1 MSFFRDI
8 FGLDKESIEEKVI
21 KGVWKNLSSQFV
33 TFPIYVGLTKKK
45 LRFDSEFNNKLIAFT
60 YGLVD
65 FHLQI
70 NGSRNYSPYD
80 ENTLYERCI
89 ASWIANIEINTILL
103 KFKKPTDIVN
113 FKVHDIENEYFKKAH
128 VAKIQKKI
136 NWFKKSRNT
145 AKLAGITDIGFTFAQ
160 QFSNQKGKI
169 VGTPL
174 VFTLPKVISGE
185 LKPTNLVL
193 PPKAKKKK
201 IIKKKITKKIVKK
214 KTIKKKK

>member
-1 MSFFRDI
+1 M
-8 FGLDKESIEEKVI
+8 
-21 KGVWKNLSSQFV
+21 
-33 TFPIYVGLTKKK
+33 
-45 LRFDSEFNNKLIAFT
+45 
-60 YGLVD
+60 
-65 FHLQI
+65 
-70 NGSRNYSPYD
+70 
-80 ENTLYERCI
+80 
-89 ASWIANIEINTILL
+89 LL
-103 KFKKPTDIVN
+103 KYK
-113 FKVHDIENEYFKKAH
+113 
-128 VAKIQKKI
+128 KKI